1 MGYRSLNTDPEAA
14 DRADLSQEKYE
25 TKPKFWQSLRAQDW
39 SPTKVILVAVVSL
52 LAIWG
57 AIDIS
62 SQALQWAQRQDIF
75 GGGETRSPCWC
86 GTSDEEAVAMGCTWD
101 HIAVDWLPP
110 QCVDRDLVAEFDVAG
125 SGPGGNWPYYVSD
138 TPHRKTSLLTETQR
152 TPVNLSD
159 IDQLAREGKD
169 YWTTV
174 EWHISHCL
182 FTWRKQVRS
191 AAGGVS
197 VEPWNDKEAHASHCS
212 MYIWNVL
219 RTGRP
224 LDEVST
230 VILGKDRHVG
240 E

>member
-1 MGYRSLNTDPEAA
+1 MEYQHLNTDPEAA
-14 DRADLSQEKYE
+14 DQADFTPEKPSS
-25 TKPKFWQSLRAQDW
+25 KPRFWQKGKARNW
-39 SPTKVILVAVVSL
+39 SPSQVILVAVGSL

-57 AIDIS
+57 AIDATS
-62 SQALQWAQRQDIF
+62 RALQWARQSVF
-75 GGGETRSPCWC
+75 RGENHPPCWC

-101 HIAVDWLPP
+101 HIAVDWLPTH
-110 QCVDRDLVAEFDVAG
+110 CVDHELVAEFDVAG
-125 SGPGGNWPYYVSD
+125 SGPAGAWPYYVSD
-138 TPHRKTSLLTETQR
+138 LHKVALLTETQR
-152 TPVNLSD
+152 TAVNLTD
-159 IDQLAREGKD
+159 IDELAKEGKE

-191 AAGGVS
+191 AGGGVS

-212 MYIWNVL
+212 EYIWNVL